1 MIARPPFHNLA
12 KVVLFFRAALML
24 LRVVVVVVVFS
35 AEMTMSPLGVMTT
48 SVVMTV
54 AIDLMTVT
62 ATTDEMI
69 GMAVVVAIA
78 EMTEMATIGAMTGE
92 MAGETIGNIVIAV
105 TTGGIIGVMTEI
117 CNAVMEV
124 AMVVAVVVGVVAHL
138 LALLTPPAR
147 FAPSMGTL
155 HVIVGG
161 VILTVMMMRI
171 TLAMRREH
179 MELIPTGIWTLVL
192 QITSR
197 DN

>member
-1 MIARPPFHNLA
+1 
-12 KVVLFFRAALML
+12 
-24 LRVVVVVVVFS
+24 
-35 AEMTMSPLGVMTT
+35 MT
-48 SVVMTV
+48 
-54 AIDLMTVT
+54 D
-62 ATTDEMI
+62 
-69 GMAVVVAIA
+69 MAVVVATA
-78 EMTEMATIGAMTGE
+78 EMTEMATAGMIEMATIGE
-92 MAGETIGNIVIAV
+92 MRHGMIGNIVIAV
-105 TTGGIIGVMTEI
+105 MIGGIICAMTET
-117 CNAVMEV
+117 CSAVMEV
-124 AMVVAVVVGVVAHL
+124 VVVAAVATVVDVHL

-192 QITSR
+192 RITSQ